1 MSPNLKKLISILI
14 SFCLIF
20 EQSVFAQAID
30 LSHYFV
36 HNPAQA
42 IQSDKF
48 RPLHLRYLSYDNLN
62 QDFKFL
68 LDKGDFLKESPG
80 HQVTK
85 SPEKQEKALENE
97 LKIYLDISSL
107 V

>member
-1 MSPNLKKLISILI
+1 MSHKLTKLLSIFL
-14 SFCLIF
+14 SFCLIL
-20 EQSVFAQAID
+20 EQSAFAQAID
-30 LSHYFV
+30 LSRYFV

-62 QDFKFL
+62 QDFKLL

-80 HQVTK
+80 HQ
-85 SPEKQEKALENE
+85 Q
-97 LKIYLDISSL
+97 I
-107 V
+107 